1 LETLNLVLLN
11 NFSPI
16 LLAATTQGLVL
27 LGFVIVVLL
36 ILSFFV
42 SGAEVAL
49 FSLSYKDINLLR
61 SKQDTGWKR
70 VVNLLE
76 EPRNLLASLLVANS
90 LINIA
95 IIILTN
101 VMIDQVMNLRP
112 EFWWAALIIKII
124 IISALLILFGEVL
137 PKVRATQNNLRFAY
151 EASYVVEIIN
161 YMFGR
166 LGARLISM
174 SDSFERFVG
183 GKTSKAYAQQQL
195 EEAIRSTVEE
205 VEEQRMLAGIYK
217 FGDITVKQIMRTRL
231 DVSGVDAQ
239 ISFGDLKKRIEE
251 LHYSRIPVFRK
262 SLDEIV
268 GIIHTK
274 DVLSYL
280 NEPDDFNWNQL
291 IRPPFFVH
299 QQKYI
304 EDLLK
309 EFQTKR
315 IHFAVVVDEFGGTS
329 GIVTME
335 DILEEIIGEISDEF
349 DEEETSNRKMEDGTY
364 VFEGRTMINDVCRI
378 MNLSQ
383 DTFDSL
389 RGDSD
394 SLAGLL
400 LEVYGKIPEMN
411 DVIVLGDFEFTIQ
424 DVERNRIRKVKV
436 AIKPQ

>member
-1 LETLNLVLLN
+1 MENLTSIFLN

-42 SGAEVAL
+42 SGAEVAM
-49 FSLSYKDINLLR
+49 FSLSYKDINLLK

-70 VVNLLE
+70 IVNLLE

-101 VMIDQVMNLRP
+101 VMIDQVMILRP

-124 IISALLILFGEVL
+124 IISTLLILFGEIL

-161 YMFGR
+161 YLFGR
-166 LGARLISM
+166 LGARLLSM
-174 SDSFERFVG
+174 SDSVEQFVG
-183 GKTSKAYAQQQL
+183 GKTSKAYVQQQL
-195 EEAIRSTVEE
+195 EEAIRSTVAEE
-205 VEEQRMLAGIYK
+205 EEQRMLAGIYK
-217 FGDITVKQIMRTRL
+217 FGDITVKQVMRTRL
-231 DVSGVDAQ
+231 DVSGVDASM
-239 ISFGDLKKRIEE
+239 SFGELKRKIEE
-251 LHYSRIPVFRK
+251 LHYSRIPVYRK
-262 SLDEIV
+262 SLDEV
-268 GIIHTK
+268 LGMIHTK
-274 DVLSYL
+274 DLVNYL

-315 IHFAVVVDEFGGTS
+315 IHFAIVVDEFGGTS
-329 GIVTME
+329 GIVTLE

-349 DEEETSNRKMEDGTY
+349 DEEETFNKKMEDGTF

-378 MNLSQ
+378 MNLNQ
-383 DTFDSL
+383 DTFEQF

-394 SLAGLL
+394 SLAGLI
-400 LEVYGKIPEMN
+400 LEVYGRIPENN

-424 DVERNRIRKVKV
+424 DVDRNRIRKVKV
-436 AIKPQ
+436 AIKRQ

>member
-1 LETLNLVLLN
+1 METLNLVLLN

>member
-1 LETLNLVLLN
+1 MEKLNIVLLN

-166 LGARLISM
+166 LGSRLISM

-239 ISFGDLKKRIEE
+239 ITFGDLKRRIEE

-364 VFEGRTMINDVCRI
+364 VFEGRTMINDVCRV
-378 MNLSQ
+378 MNISQ

-400 LEVYGKIPEMN
+400 LEVYGKIPEIN
-411 DVIVLGDFEFTIQ
+411 NVIVLGDFEFTIQ